1 MQQRRLSR
9 LFTLPLAASLLAS
22 SGCGIYDKM
31 APGAKKADYKKSKPT
46 DALEVP
52 PDMSSNTIN
61 DAPDAIDIAGTTFV
75 EEMGGSKPTGGG
87 RAVLPSQENMR
98 VERDGDQQWLV
109 VYGAPELV
117 WPQVKEFWLQEGFL
131 IRKEDPR
138 VGILE
143 TGWLE
148 NRADIPQGPI
158 RNVIGKVMDGA
169 YTAATRDQFRTRLER
184 GTDEGFTE
192 IYVTHRGVEEVVSG
206 GAIDPNTSW
215 QARPTDPELEAEM
228 LKRMMVFLGVEEQKA
243 SAMVA
248 KQTQQ
253 TVRAQMVSD
262 SSGDMLV
269 IDEDFSRA
277 WRRTGVALDRVGFA
291 VDDRIRSDGIYYVQY
306 NDPLADQNK
315 EGFLTKIGLWSSDDD
330 EDGTQYQIKLLAN
343 GPSTNVIV
351 NNAQGERDT
360 TSTAKRILTLLEEQL
375 Q

>member
-1 MQQRRLSR
+1 MQQRRLSSITA
-9 LFTLPLAASLLAS
+9 LLLASLLAV

-31 APGAKKADYKKSKPT
+31 APGAKKVDYKKSKPT
-46 DALEVP
+46 DALEIP
-52 PDMSSNTIN
+52 PDMSSHTIN
-61 DAPDAIDIAGTTFV
+61 DAPDAIDIAGTTFI
-75 EEMGGSKPTGGG
+75 EEMGETRTTGGG

-109 VYGAPELV
+109 VYGTPELV

-131 IRKEDPR
+131 IRREDPR

-158 RNVIGKVMDGA
+158 RNVLGKVMDGA
-169 YTAATRDQFRTRLER
+169 YTAATRDQYRTRLER
-184 GTDEGFTE
+184 GTDDGFTE
-192 IYVTHRGVEEVVSG
+192 IYITHRGVEEVISG
-206 GAIDPNTSW
+206 DAIDPNTSW
-215 QARPTDPELEAEM
+215 QMRPTDPELEAEM
-228 LKRMMVFLGVEEQKA
+228 LKRMMVFLGIEEQKA
-243 SAMVA
+243 AVMVA
-248 KQTQQ
+248 QQ
-253 TVRAQMVSD
+253 TEQAVRAQLISD
-262 SSGDMLV
+262 SNGDMLV
-269 IDEDFSRA
+269 INEDFSRA
-277 WRRTGVALDRVGFA
+277 WRRTGVALDRVGFS

-315 EGFLTKIGLWSSDDD
+315 EGFLTRIGLWSSDDD
-330 EDGTQYQIKLLAN
+330 EDGTQYQIVLLAN

-375 Q
+375 R

>member
-1 MQQRRLSR
+1 MYQRRVSR
-9 LFTLPLAASLLAS
+9 IFALFLASLLAI
-22 SGCGIYDKM
+22 SGCGLYDKM
-31 APGAKKADYKKSKPT
+31 APGAKKVDYKKSKPT
-46 DALEVP
+46 DALEIP
-52 PDMSSNTIN
+52 PDLSSNTIN
-61 DAPDAIDIAGTTFV
+61 DSPDAIDIAGTTFI
-75 EEMGGSKPTGGG
+75 EEMGENKAAGGG

-98 VERDGDQQWLV
+98 VQRDGDQQWLV
-109 VYGAPELV
+109 VYGSPELV

-131 IRKEDPR
+131 IKREDPR

-158 RNVIGKVMDGA
+158 RNVLGKVMDSA
-169 YTAATRDQFRTRLER
+169 YTAATRDQYRTRLER
-184 GTDEGFTE
+184 STDEGFTE

-206 GAIDPNTSW
+206 TAVDPATSW
-215 QARPTDPELEAEM
+215 QMRPTDPELEAEM

-243 SAMVA
+243 AVMVA
-248 KQTQQ
+248 KEPEQA
-253 TVRAQMVSD
+253 VRARLVSD
-262 SSGDMLV
+262 SSGDMLI

-330 EDGTQYQIKLLAN
+330 DEGTQYQIVLLAK

-351 NNAQGERDT
+351 KNAKGERDT

-375 Q
+375 R

>member
-1 MQQRRLSR
+1 MHQRRLSSISA
-9 LFTLPLAASLLAS
+9 LLISSLLAV

-31 APGAKKADYKKSKPT
+31 APGAKKVDYKKSKPT
-46 DALEVP
+46 DALEIP
-52 PDMSSNTIN
+52 PDMSSHTIN
-61 DAPDAIDIAGTTFV
+61 DAPDAIDIAGTTYV
-75 EEMGGSKPTGGG
+75 EEMGETAPTGGG
-87 RAVLPSQENMR
+87 RAVLPSQKNMR

-109 VYGAPELV
+109 VYGSPELV

-158 RNVIGKVMDGA
+158 RNVLGKVMDSA
-169 YTAATRDQFRTRLER
+169 YTAATRDQYRTRLER
-184 GTDEGFTE
+184 GSDEGFTE

-206 GAIDPNTSW
+206 TAVDPNTSW
-215 QARPTDPELEAEM
+215 QMRPTDPELEAEM

-243 SAMVA
+243 AVMVS
-248 KQTQQ
+248 KQTEQA
-253 TVRAQMVSD
+253 VRAQLVSD
-262 SSGDMLV
+262 SNGDMLI

-315 EGFLTKIGLWSSDDD
+315 EGFLTKLGLWSSDDD
-330 EDGTQYQIKLLAN
+330 DDGTQYQIVLLAN

-375 Q
+375 R

>member
-1 MQQRRLSR
+1 MQRTRLSSIFI
-9 LFTLPLAASLLAS
+9 LLLASLLAS

-31 APGAKKADYKKSKPT
+31 APGAKKVDYKKSKPT
-46 DALEVP
+46 DALEIP
-52 PDMSSNTIN
+52 PDMSSHTIN

-75 EEMGGSKPTGGG
+75 EEMGQNAPTGGG

-109 VYGAPELV
+109 VYGVPELV
-117 WPQVKEFWLQEGFL
+117 WPQVKEFWLQQGFL

-138 VGILE
+138 VGVLE

-148 NRADIPQGPI
+148 NRADIPQGAI
-158 RNVIGKVMDGA
+158 RNVLGKVMDGA
-169 YTAATRDQFRTRLER
+169 YTAATRDQYRTRLER
-184 GTDEGFTE
+184 GTEDGFTE

-206 GAIDPNTSW
+206 DAIDPNTSW
-215 QARPTDPELEAEM
+215 QMRPSDPELEAEM

-243 SAMVA
+243 AVMMS
-248 KQTQQ
+248 KQTEQA
-253 TVRAQMVSD
+253 VRAQLVSD
-262 SSGDMLV
+262 SNGDMLV

-360 TSTAKRILTLLEEQL
+360 SSTAKRILTLLEEQL
-375 Q
+375 R

>member
-1 MQQRRLSR
+1 MQQRRLSSI
-9 LFTLPLAASLLAS
+9 FTLLLASLLAS
-22 SGCGIYDKM
+22 SGCGVYDKM

-75 EEMGGSKPTGGG
+75 EEMGENKPTGGG

-243 SAMVA
+243 ASMVA

-253 TVRAQMVSD
+253 TVRAQLVSD
-262 SSGDMLV
+262 SNGDMLI

-330 EDGTQYQIKLLAN
+330 EDGTQYQIVLLAN

-375 Q
+375 R

>member
-1 MQQRRLSR
+1 MQQRRLSSITA
-9 LFTLPLAASLLAS
+9 LLLASLLAV

-31 APGAKKADYKKSKPT
+31 APGAKKVDYKKSKPT
-46 DALEVP
+46 DALEIP
-52 PDMSSNTIN
+52 PDMSSHTIN
-61 DAPDAIDIAGTTFV
+61 DAPDAIDIAGTTFI
-75 EEMGGSKPTGGG
+75 EEMGETRTTGGG

-109 VYGAPELV
+109 VYGTPELV

-131 IRKEDPR
+131 IRREDPR

-158 RNVIGKVMDGA
+158 RNVLGKVMDGA
-169 YTAATRDQFRTRLER
+169 YTAATRDQYRTRLER
-184 GTDEGFTE
+184 GTDDGFTE
-192 IYVTHRGVEEVVSG
+192 IYVTHRGVEEVISG
-206 GAIDPNTSW
+206 DAIDPNTSW
-215 QARPTDPELEAEM
+215 QMRPTDPELEAEM
-228 LKRMMVFLGVEEQKA
+228 LKRMMVFLGIEEQKA
-243 SAMVA
+243 AVMVA
-248 KQTQQ
+248 QQ
-253 TVRAQMVSD
+253 TEQAVRAQLISD
-262 SSGDMLV
+262 SNGDMLV
-269 IDEDFSRA
+269 INEDFSRA
-277 WRRTGVALDRVGFA
+277 WRRTGVALDRVGFS

-315 EGFLTKIGLWSSDDD
+315 EGFLTRIGLWSSDDD
-330 EDGTQYQIKLLAN
+330 EDGTQYQIVLLAN

-375 Q
+375 R

>member
-1 MQQRRLSR
+1 MQQRHLSR
-9 LFTLPLAASLLAS
+9 LFTLLLASLLVS

-52 PDMSSNTIN
+52 PDLSSNTIN

-75 EEMGGSKPTGGG
+75 EEMGGNKPTGGG

-158 RNVIGKVMDGA
+158 RNVVGKVMDGA
-169 YTAATRDQFRTRLER
+169 YSAATRDQFRTRLER
-184 GTDEGFTE
+184 CL
-192 IYVTHRGVEEVVSG
+192 R
-206 GAIDPNTSW
+206 
-215 QARPTDPELEAEM
+215 
-228 LKRMMVFLGVEEQKA
+228 
-243 SAMVA
+243 
-248 KQTQQ
+248 
-253 TVRAQMVSD
+253 
-262 SSGDMLV
+262 
-269 IDEDFSRA
+269 
-277 WRRTGVALDRVGFA
+277 WRD
-291 VDDRIRSDGIYYVQY
+291 
-306 NDPLADQNK
+306 
-315 EGFLTKIGLWSSDDD
+315 
-330 EDGTQYQIKLLAN
+330 
-343 GPSTNVIV
+343 
-351 NNAQGERDT
+351 
-360 TSTAKRILTLLEEQL
+360 
-375 Q
+375 

>member
-9 LFTLPLAASLLAS
+9 LFTLLLASLLAS

-75 EEMGGSKPTGGG
+75 EEMGGNKPTGGG
-87 RAVLPSQENMR
+87 RVVLPSQENMR

-243 SAMVA
+243 AVMVS

-253 TVRAQMVSD
+253 AVRAQMVSD
-262 SSGDMLV
+262 SDGDMLI

-375 Q
+375 R

>member
-1 MQQRRLSR
+1 MQQRRLSSI
-9 LFTLPLAASLLAS
+9 FTLLLASLLAS
-22 SGCGIYDKM
+22 SGCGVYDKM

-75 EEMGGSKPTGGG
+75 EEMGENKPTGGG

-253 TVRAQMVSD
+253 TVRAQLVSD
-262 SSGDMLV
+262 SNGDMLI

>member
-1 MQQRRLSR
+1 MQQRRLSSITA
-9 LFTLPLAASLLAS
+9 LLLASLLAV

-31 APGAKKADYKKSKPT
+31 APGAKKVDYKKSKPT
-46 DALEVP
+46 DALEIP
-52 PDMSSNTIN
+52 PDMSSHTIN
-61 DAPDAIDIAGTTFV
+61 DAPDAIDIAGTTFI
-75 EEMGGSKPTGGG
+75 EEMGETRTTGGG

-109 VYGAPELV
+109 VYGTPELV

-131 IRKEDPR
+131 IRREDPR

-158 RNVIGKVMDGA
+158 RNVLGKVMDGA
-169 YTAATRDQFRTRLER
+169 YTAATRDQYRTRLER
-184 GTDEGFTE
+184 GTDDGFTE
-192 IYVTHRGVEEVVSG
+192 IYVTHRGVEEVISG
-206 GAIDPNTSW
+206 DAIDPNTSW
-215 QARPTDPELEAEM
+215 QMRPTDPELEAEM
-228 LKRMMVFLGVEEQKA
+228 LKRMMVFLGIEEQKA
-243 SAMVA
+243 AVMVA
-248 KQTQQ
+248 QETEQA
-253 TVRAQMVSD
+253 VRAQLISD
-262 SSGDMLV
+262 SNGDMLV
-269 IDEDFSRA
+269 INEDFSRA
-277 WRRTGVALDRVGFA
+277 WRRTGVALDRVGFS

-315 EGFLTKIGLWSSDDD
+315 EGFLTRIGLWSSDDD
-330 EDGTQYQIKLLAN
+330 EDGTQYQIVLLAN

-375 Q
+375 R

>member
-1 MQQRRLSR
+1 MQQRRLSSITA
-9 LFTLPLAASLLAS
+9 LLLASLLAV

-31 APGAKKADYKKSKPT
+31 APGAKKVDYKKSKPT
-46 DALEVP
+46 DVLEIP
-52 PDMSSNTIN
+52 PDMSSHTIN
-61 DAPDAIDIAGTTFV
+61 DAPDAIDIAGTTFI
-75 EEMGGSKPTGGG
+75 EEMGETRTTGGG

-109 VYGAPELV
+109 VYGTPELV

-131 IRKEDPR
+131 IRREDPR

-158 RNVIGKVMDGA
+158 RNVLGKVMDGA
-169 YTAATRDQFRTRLER
+169 YTAATRDQYRTRLER
-184 GTDEGFTE
+184 GTDDGFTE
-192 IYVTHRGVEEVVSG
+192 IYVTHRGVEEVISG
-206 GAIDPNTSW
+206 DAIDPNTSW
-215 QARPTDPELEAEM
+215 QMRPTDPELEAEM
-228 LKRMMVFLGVEEQKA
+228 LKRMMVFLGIEEQKA
-243 SAMVA
+243 AVMVA
-248 KQTQQ
+248 QQ
-253 TVRAQMVSD
+253 TEQAVRAQLISD
-262 SSGDMLV
+262 SNGDMLV
-269 IDEDFSRA
+269 INEDFSRA
-277 WRRTGVALDRVGFA
+277 WRRTGVALDRVGFS

-315 EGFLTKIGLWSSDDD
+315 EGFLTRIGLWSSDDD
-330 EDGTQYQIKLLAN
+330 EDGTQYQIVLLAN

-375 Q
+375 R

>member
-1 MQQRRLSR
+1 MQQRRLFR
-9 LFTLPLAASLLAS
+9 LFTLLLASLLAS
-22 SGCGIYDKM
+22 SGCGIYDRM